1 MRQGPGFGGAAL
13 LALAFAGTTALVV
26 AQDKPKYDT
35 ESIMK
40 KAHDEKTD
48 LYFKV
53 VGGKATDA
61 ERKELVELYVEL
73 GKNKPE
79 KGDAKS
85 WKEKTDALIAAAKEV
100 AAGKEGAVKGLQ
112 RAANCQACH
121 DAHRK

>member
-1 MRQGPGFGGAAL
+1 MRLGPGFGGAAL
-13 LALAFAGTTALVV
+13 LSLALAGTTALV
-26 AQDKPKYDT
+26 AADDKPKYDI

-40 KAHDEKTD
+40 KAHDEKTG

-85 WKEKTDALIAAAKEV
+85 WKEKTDALFAAAKDE
-100 AAGKEGAVKGLQ
+100 AAGKEGAVQGLQ
-112 RAANCQACH
+112 RAANCKACH
-121 DAHRK
+121 DAHRH